1 MFRVENNISLYI
13 FTEIFA
19 IKKKKNSS
27 LEIVKHF
34 VMKFFTVFLKSKQ
47 FLLGI
52 AEQIQLVLG
61 SHA

>member
-34 VMKFFTVFLKSKQ
+34 MKFFTVFLKSKQ

-52 AEQIQLVLG
+52 AEQIQLVPG